1 VDGSNARC
9 RGVAGFL
16 PGHLK
21 ARDAGTPARDN
32 LKSLRKRHIQ
42 RMDPVPP
49 ENVDGASE
57 WRGDRGHKD
66 RVATVLEFFNY
77 EGRDARASSISASA
91 GFQALSRL
99 SPAMLG
105 QASHDPVPGNAR
117 KEATLDLVLHHPPG
131 ASAGGWNRL
140 GTAGEHITPARRQDR
155 YYRWPPWLGRSQP
168 PAVAALSR
176 RRA

>member
-1 VDGSNARC
+1 MDSSNARC
-9 RGVAGFL
+9 RGVAAFL

-21 ARDAGTPARDN
+21 ALGAGTPARDN

-42 RMDPVPP
+42 RMDPVPR

-77 EGRDARASSISASA
+77 EGRDESVFDLSQRGLPGVVAAVAR
-91 GFQALSRL
+91 QL
-99 SPAMLG
+99 LG

-117 KEATLDLVLHHPPG
+117 KEATLNLVLHHPPG
-131 ASAGGWNRL
+131 AGAGGN
-140 GTAGEHITPARRQDR
+140 ADEQAN
-155 YYRWPPWLGRSQP
+155 
-168 PAVAALSR
+168 
-176 RRA
+176 